1 MRSVGYTGFTSA
13 SRTSL
18 VDPGDLGVGKEGFM
32 FYSGSVLPNSG
43 DNYTGVGLELVGKSG
58 SLRFSTSPSR
68 FEVQAD
74 SFFVGRQNIQFISG
88 AGGNIEI
95 SSSGIHITP
104 EGSVTASSII
114 LGNKSDGQFLQFNEG
129 QLTVQGNLS
138 VDQIQTPALI
148 DGNPSTITNASSSI
162 TAQGLAKF
170 VSASIGGLNVD
181 SVGISSK
188 SKNLILSQS
197 VLSHLI
203 SKNHQNLLYLQLH
216 QYPFL

>member
-1 MRSVGYTGFTSA
+1 M
-13 SRTSL
+13 
-18 VDPGDLGVGKEGFM
+18 
-32 FYSGSVLPNSG
+32 LPNSG

-58 SLRFSTSPSR
+58 SLRFSTTPSR

-74 SFFVGRQNIQFISG
+74 AFFVGRQNLQFISG
-88 AGGNIEI
+88 AAGNIEI

-104 EGSVTASSII
+104 QGNVSASSII
-114 LGNKSDGQFLQFNEG
+114 LGNKADGQFLQFNNG

-138 VDQIQTPALI
+138 VDNIQTPALI
-148 DGNPSTITNASSSI
+148 DGNPSTITNASASI

-170 VSASIGGLNVD
+170 VSASIGGLDVD

-197 VLSHLI
+197 GQITGSTVLFDGGKIGGFDIKGAGTNVVEGIASSDGSLIPVSYTHLRA
-203 SKNHQNLLYLQLH
+203 HET
-216 QYPFL
+216 